1 MGLFAI
7 GLAKVMGAKIM
18 YVSTQSACV
27 RVSLCSL
34 VFRLAADIV
43 ATRLQSAIKVGA
55 NATIDCTKQ
64 SLRDIGSQSLKLLSP
79 VSPSLPPFLAV
90 CYFIQNLLYCF
101 ITYIYNVL
109 SLLD

>member
-7 GLAKVMGAKIM
+7 GLAKVMEAKRM
-18 YVSTQSACV
+18 YVSTLSACV
-27 RVSLCSL
+27 RVTVCSL

-64 SLRDIGSQSLKLLSP
+64 SLRDIGSQSLKKFFLYFFSSLHFPPSFLGCLL
-79 VSPSLPPFLAV
+79 LCIL
-90 CYFIQNLLYCF
+90 
-101 ITYIYNVL
+101 
-109 SLLD
+109 